1 MKIGD
6 RISEYVLAEL
16 LGMGSFGQV
25 WRANHHV
32 WIDHVVAVKIPTD
45 PQYVRNLQREGS
57 AIHRLHHPNIAR
69 ALGFDP
75 FNDPPYLVTEYVP
88 GMNLRQLI
96 KRGTLSA
103 IDSMLIMKQ
112 VLAGLDH
119 AHSRGIVHRDIKPE
133 NILVHE
139 RASADGYGA
148 EGMIK
153 VTDFGL
159 GKAAA
164 QTAAD
169 SIVYSSSLDKSKNEI
184 AGSLEYMAPE
194 QRDGSPIDARADLYA
209 CGVVLFE
216 MLTGQRPAGT
226 EVPSDRNPSAPKH
239 LDEVFRRAYARLDKR
254 FTSAKEFSAMLSAG
268 TPPPLPKIIP
278 IAAAETGKSNCLY
291 CHRQIDKQDQ
301 FCMHCGM
308 QLVAHVRR
316 CIRCGGYPH
325 PGDKYCLF
333 CGVVLNPAAA
343 G

>member
-1 MKIGD
+1 MKTGD

-16 LGMGSFGQV
+16 LGTGSFGQV

-75 FNDPPYLVTEYVP
+75 YGAPPYLVTEYVP
-88 GMNLRQLI
+88 GMNLRALI

-103 IDSMLIMKQ
+103 PDSTLIMKQ

-119 AHSRGIVHRDIKPE
+119 AHNRGIVHRDIKPE

-148 EGMIK
+148 EGVIK

-169 SIVYSSSLDKSKNEI
+169 SIVYSSSLEKSKNEI

-226 EVPSDRNPSAPKH
+226 EVPSDRNPSVPKH
-239 LDEVFRRAYARLDKR
+239 LDDVFRRAYARIDKR
-254 FTSAKEFSAMLSAG
+254 FASAKEFLGALSAG

-278 IAAAETGKSNCLY
+278 ITPDAGKSNCSH
-291 CHRQIDKQDQ
+291 CHRQVDKHDQ

-333 CGVVLNPAAA
+333 CGVVLHPAAA